1 MADWSLPGLGSNYD
15 VLMNNLKDRE
25 VDLAKMFDG
34 TDSTNLP
41 VGAVGWSSTN
51 NRFEKWSGTAWGA
64 LATTYN
70 INVSTLGGRS
80 ASDFILATARGAV
93 NGVAELDANGLL
105 PSSRLPTGYG
115 KGVANGVAGLDAS
128 GLLTTTLLPVGYGK
142 GASNGIAELDANSR
156 LPLARLPTG
165 YTKDAANGIAG
176 LDASGR
182 IAVAELPSGY
192 TKAVASGV
200 CELDASAKVPVARLP
215 DWDLGT
221 L

>member
-34 TDSTNLP
+34 TGSTNLP

-80 ASDFILATARGAV
+80 ASDFILATTRGAV

-115 KGVANGVAGLDAS
+115 KGVANGVAGLDVS
-128 GLLTTTLLPVGYGK
+128 GLLTTTLLPVDKWHDYLGSANPTVADAILDRLTS
-142 GASNGIAELDANSR
+142 GAVR
-156 LPLARLPTG
+156 LPMRGESMRKVRARETG
-165 YTKDAANGIAG
+165 TA
-176 LDASGR
+176 
-182 IAVAELPSGY
+182 
-192 TKAVASGV
+192 
-200 CELDASAKVPVARLP
+200 
-215 DWDLGT
+215 
-221 L
+221 